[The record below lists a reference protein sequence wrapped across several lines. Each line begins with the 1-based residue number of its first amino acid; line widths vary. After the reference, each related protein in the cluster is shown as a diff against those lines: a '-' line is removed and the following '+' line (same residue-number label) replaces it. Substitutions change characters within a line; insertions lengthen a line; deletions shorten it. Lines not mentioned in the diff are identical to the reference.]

1 LNLSLKWL
9 NDYVKADMK
18 IEKFA
23 RGMTMSGSKVE
34 KWTDLSEPLKNI
46 VCGRVISIEKHAD
59 SDKLWVAQVDAGN
72 NAGESA
78 EGGTVTGGSPVQI
91 VTGAQNVTANALVP
105 VVLEGGVVYNFH
117 DGTVTKIS
125 RGKLRGVESCGMMCS
140 YNELG
145 LTLEDLPYADKDGIL
160 ILDSDPEA
168 AKLEPG
174 MDMLEFLGIRDIA
187 VEFEITNNRPDCL
200 SVIGLA
206 REAGATF
213 NLPVDVKKPA
223 FKGVDGELNLKV
235 RIENKEL
242 CSRYMGA
249 VVRNV
254 KIAPSP
260 RWLTERLR
268 ASGVRAINN
277 LVDITNFVMLE
288 YGHPMHAF
296 DKRYVDGDE
305 IVVRSAAEGEKIVL
319 LDGEERV
326 LCADTLVIADAKKPI
341 AIAGVMGG
349 EFSGI
354 MDDTKEVVFESACF
368 DGVSVRKTA
377 QRIGRRT
384 ESSARFEKGIDAAN
398 AENALLRA
406 LELVELLGCGEVVK
420 TIIDEDFSCREPV
433 KIKFDYK
440 RINEILGSDIPEN
453 KQKEILKRLGFEF
466 ENCQSN
472 DNCQLCVVPSIRI
485 DMALECDL
493 AEEVARIYG
502 YNEIPSSVPRV
513 FSGVA
518 SAPELAFEEK
528 VGAVVQGQGCHEC
541 MTFSFIS
548 QKSYER
554 AGIEDCESV
563 IIRNP
568 LGEETGVMRTSMLP
582 SMLEVLARNYNNR
595 NAAGRFYETGT
606 VYLPSDNKLA
616 DEKKILCIG
625 LYGESEDFLTLKG
638 IIEELLERLGIN
650 AKLTPIISNKS
661 YHGGRCAELT
671 ADGDVLGVM
680 GEIHPLVR
688 DNFDIGTR
696 AFCAELKLEKLM
708 HYSIAAPKF
717 KQLPKFPAMTRDLS
731 LLCCPEITAGEIA
744 EIISGSAANLEQVTL
759 FDMYTGAQVPEGK
772 KSMSYKLVFR
782 KKDATL
788 TDEETDKA
796 VAKILRA
803 LENKNITLR

>member
-1 LNLSLKWL
+1 
-9 NDYVKADMK
+9 
-18 IEKFA
+18 
-23 RGMTMSGSKVE
+23 MTMSGSKVE

-46 VCGRVISIEKHAD
+46 VCGKVASIEKHAD
-59 SDKLWVAQVDAGN
+59 SDKLWVAQVDVG
-72 NAGESA
+72 S
-78 EGGTVTGGSPVQI
+78 GSPVQI
-91 VTGAQNVTANALVP
+91 VTGAQNVTAGALVP

-117 DGTVTKIS
+117 DGTVMSIK
-125 RGKLRGVESCGMMCS
+125 RGKLRGVESQGMMCS

-145 LTLEDLPYADKDGIL
+145 LTLEDLPYADPDGIL
-160 ILDSDPEA
+160 ILDNDPEA
-168 AKLEPG
+168 AKLQVG
-174 MDMLEFLGIRDIA
+174 ADILEFLGIKDIQ

-213 NLPVDVKKPA
+213 NLPVSVKKPA
-223 FKGVDGELNLKV
+223 FTGVDGDINLKV

-242 CSRYMGA
+242 CSRYMAA
-249 VVRNV
+249 VVKNV
-254 KIAPSP
+254 RIEKSP

-296 DKRYVDGDE
+296 DKRYVDNAE
-305 IVVRSAAEGEKIVL
+305 IIVRNAAEGEKIVL
-319 LDGEERV
+319 LDGEER
-326 LCADTLVIADAKKPI
+326 LLTAETLVIADAKKPI

-368 DGVSVRKTA
+368 NGTSVRKTA

-398 AENALLRA
+398 AGNALLRA
-406 LELVELLGCGEVVK
+406 LELVEMLGCGEVVK
-420 TIIDEDFSCREPV
+420 TIIDEDYSCKEPV
-433 KIKFDYK
+433 RIKYDSGN
-440 RINEILGSDIPEN
+440 INAILGASIPESEQLEILE
-453 KQKEILKRLGFEF
+453 RLGFKH
-466 ENCQSN
+466 ENGGII
-472 DNCQLCVVPSIRI
+472 VPSIRI

-502 YNEIPSSVPRV
+502 YNEIPSSLPRV
-513 FSGVA
+513 VSEIVQ
-518 SAPELAFEEK
+518 APELAFGER
-528 VGAVVQGQGCHEC
+528 VSGIVQGQGCFEC

-548 QKSYER
+548 PKLYEK
-554 AGIEDCESV
+554 AGIENAESV

-595 NAAGRFYETGT
+595 NAAGRFYEIGA
-606 VYLPSDNKLA
+606 VYRRADGNQLP
-616 DEKKILCIG
+616 DESKVLCIG
-625 LYGESEDFLTLKG
+625 LYGDGEDFLTLKG
-638 IIEELLERLGIN
+638 IAEELLERLGV
-650 AKLTPIISNKS
+650 AASFKAQQSNKS
-661 YHGGRCAELT
+661 YHSGRCADIIINDE
-671 ADGDVLGVM
+671 VIGVM
-680 GEIHPLVR
+680 GEIHPLVA
-688 DNFDIGTR
+688 DNFDIGAR
-696 AFCAELKLEKLM
+696 AYCAEICMSGLM
-708 HYSIAAPKF
+708 THGNDKPKF

-731 LLCCPEITAGEIA
+731 LLCDTEVTAGEIGG
-744 EIISGSAANLEQVTL
+744 IISGSAANLEQVTL
-759 FDMYTGAQVPEGK
+759 FDTFTGTQIPEGK
-772 KSMSYKLVFR
+772 KSLSYKLVFR

-796 VAKILRA
+796 VAKILKA
-803 LENKNITLR
+803 LQAENINLR